1 MSLAEEFY
9 KENIQRC
16 LRQTKDLNYKVKIIG
31 WSRLFVVI
39 LGLLTD
45 YILYSQNK
53 LNLIL
58 IPTIFFIGIFI
69 VLIFLPQ

>member
-1 MSLAEEFY
+1 MLGGIMSLAEEFY

-39 LGLLTD
+39 LG
-45 YILYSQNK
+45 Y
-53 LNLIL
+53 
-58 IPTIFFIGIFI
+58 
-69 VLIFLPQ
+69 